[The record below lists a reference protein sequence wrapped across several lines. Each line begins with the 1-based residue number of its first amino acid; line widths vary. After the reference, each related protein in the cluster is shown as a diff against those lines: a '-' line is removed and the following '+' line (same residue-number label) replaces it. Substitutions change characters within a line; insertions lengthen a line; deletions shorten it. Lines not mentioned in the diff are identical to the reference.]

1 MYLLDEIEKAHPD
14 VSSLLLQIMD
24 NGFVTGSNGKQADCR
39 NIVLIM
45 TTNLGSQEAE
55 QNNIGFGGTMEKEY
69 EDKELK
75 KFFPPEFRN
84 RLDGIMTFGKLDKNT
99 MLKIVGKFLVI
110 LKDMLKEKDV
120 SVTITDEAIDQLVE
134 QGFDSKMGAR
144 PLQRIIDK
152 ELKTPLSKMLLFGN
166 LKDGG
171 VLNIDYKDEKYILN
185 TEVKE
190 KIADEV

>member
-1 MYLLDEIEKAHPD
+1 MLLDEIEKAQSD

-75 KFFPPEFRN
+75 KFFPMNLE
-84 RLDGIMTFGKLDKNT
+84 
-99 MLKIVGKFLVI
+99 
-110 LKDMLKEKDV
+110 
-120 SVTITDEAIDQLVE
+120 IDLTV
-134 QGFDSKMGAR
+134 
-144 PLQRIIDK
+144 
-152 ELKTPLSKMLLFGN
+152 
-166 LKDGG
+166 
-171 VLNIDYKDEKYILN
+171 
-185 TEVKE
+185 
-190 KIADEV
+190 